1 MFVIGVNKRMNTLD
15 RSIVEDSV
23 FTNKRR
29 AHPMREGEPCQD
41 NMNTSY
47 INLNHISNTKTQ
59 K

>member
-1 MFVIGVNKRMNTLD
+1 MNTLD

-41 NMNTSY
+41 NMDTSY
-47 INLNHISNTKTQ
+47 INLNYISNTRTQ